1 MFTHKNENEGN
12 KVDRIALLV
21 GTIASY
27 LGIFIITKI
36 GILNPYLGAIILIFL
51 YMYMDF
57 NLTNIFFSSK
67 RTTFKI
73 YIFMILEI
81 MHFFMTAFSLMSILV
96 YFIGIAILAYLMII
110 DEGKNRSPE
119 IYRFLSI
126 YTLIKII
133 FALTWIVF
141 R

>member
-51 YMYMDF
+51 Y
-57 NLTNIFFSSK
+57 
-67 RTTFKI
+67 R
-73 YIFMILEI
+73 
-81 MHFFMTAFSLMSILV
+81 
-96 YFIGIAILAYLMII
+96 
-110 DEGKNRSPE
+110 
-119 IYRFLSI
+119 
-126 YTLIKII
+126 
-133 FALTWIVF
+133 
-141 R
+141 